1 MRPFA
6 AAFFPVTGL
15 YDHQGV
21 LRFTGRDQA
30 DCLAYADLFGMEA
43 GTYSLSSL
51 PDGQVPMTLRRQR
64 WQSNR
69 SDFLAA

>member
-1 MRPFA
+1 
-6 AAFFPVTGL
+6 VTGL

-43 GTYSLSSL
+43 GTYSLSSF
-51 PDGQVPMTLRRQR
+51 PDGQLSRPLRGQR
-64 WQSNR
+64 WQPNS
-69 SDFLAA
+69 SDLMAA